1 MRSHDRGEPT
11 AEKDMYRYGTPVVFL
26 EEEEMISN

>member
-1 MRSHDRGEPT
+1 MNAEPA